1 MKIQFTNCER
11 NYWRI
16 LNIIIIFQCLRE
28 NKQANKE
35 MACNKALKVSN
46 VIKFSYSCFLEKKK
60 CFFVFILINNKKRIS
75 DGIFLIFCTENR
87 SKPLLYTFFITQPCQ
102 PLNYTGS
109 TLPLHAWVWYVESQ
123 KHVLFFSIQCFSS

>member
-35 MACNKALKVSN
+35 MAYNKALKVSN

-60 CFFVFILINNKKRIS
+60 CFFVFILINNKKKNIS
-75 DGIFLIFCTENR
+75 WHIFNILHWKQIQTIALHIFHYPALWAFELYWFNFTIARLGMVCWITEAR
-87 SKPLLYTFFITQPCQ
+87 SLF
-102 PLNYTGS
+102 LNT
-109 TLPLHAWVWYVESQ
+109 V
-123 KHVLFFSIQCFSS
+123 F